1 MRQPCVRLRP
11 HVLGPTRCFDLKCQ
25 HMASAG
31 AIRRRATMVR
41 DNFDDRPLAS
51 DGLPLL
57 VPPVQRR
64 FDDLKQSK

>member
-1 MRQPCVRLRP
+1 
-11 HVLGPTRCFDLKCQ
+11 
-25 HMASAG
+25 
-31 AIRRRATMVR
+31 MVR
-41 DNFDDRPLAS
+41 DNFDDRPLAP